1 MWADRESEIDYLN
14 FSEIS
19 EQAVDVITAPGM
31 LPISLGVF
39 GNWGAGKSTLLKLIE
54 KDLRTSEGLS
64 SRKKKEYILVN
75 FNAWRYQGYDDS
87 RAALLEVIGAELNKE
102 AKDNEPLHK
111 KTKNLLARINIF
123 RILGFGAEGLA
134 LAHGVPTGGFLAR
147 IFGATQN
154 LVDSVQEEKKLTGSE
169 YQDLEKL
176 AKDGKETMGEFF
188 KDTPQI
194 TPPQQIAA
202 FQKEYSE
209 ILKELDSTL
218 VVFIDNL
225 DRCLPRN
232 AIQTLEAISLF
243 LFLPNTAFVIAAD
256 EEMIRGSVG
265 EYFKGTS
272 NRHQIDYIDKLIQFP
287 IQVPKAGIREI
298 RAYLF
303 MLFAID
309 KGLDEQ
315 DLVKI
320 RSKLESSLQQSWK
333 SEPIKVDKLL
343 EIIDQEDKDNL
354 RQAFDLANRITP
366 ILATSPNI
374 QGNPRIVK
382 RLLNV
387 IKMRSNIAKRRKM
400 PIDENIIAKLVIFE
414 RCAGASATL
423 DLYQLIDS
431 KAGKPEIFEQLES
444 TENDN
449 FPNNAPSSWK
459 DKSDFIMRWSKL
471 KPQLSD
477 VDLRAAIYL
486 SRATMP
492 IGVYTAGLSEEGQE
506 ALRTLAETKK
516 MTSPGADSALK
527 QLPKEDEILVM
538 EELVNKLRQ
547 VSSWENQ
554 PVGFAGACKLAE
566 HSEQAA
572 KIFIRYLSSLLQQ
585 PPWMKAMLKKKTWYE
600 GV

>member
-19 EQAVDVITAPGM
+19 DQAVDVITSPGM

-54 KDLRTSEGLS
+54 KDLKASEEPS
-64 SRKKKEYILVN
+64 SKKKKKYILVN

-87 RAALLEVIGAELNKE
+87 RAALLEVIGAELNKA
-102 AKDNEPLHK
+102 AKDNEPLLK

-123 RILGFGAEGLA
+123 RVLGLGAEGLA
-134 LAHGVPTGGFLAR
+134 LAHGVPTGGLLAR

-154 LVDSVQEEKKLTGSE
+154 LVDSVQEEKKLASSE
-169 YQDLEKL
+169 YQELEKI
-176 AKDGKETMGEFF
+176 AKDGKETMRGLF
-188 KDTPQI
+188 KGTPQI

-309 KGLDEQ
+309 RGIEEAGL
-315 DLVKI
+315 LKI
-320 RSKLESSLQQSWK
+320 RTELE
-333 SEPIKVDKLL
+333 
-343 EIIDQEDKDNL
+343 
-354 RQAFDLANRITP
+354 
-366 ILATSPNI
+366 
-374 QGNPRIVK
+374 
-382 RLLNV
+382 
-387 IKMRSNIAKRRKM
+387 
-400 PIDENIIAKLVIFE
+400 
-414 RCAGASATL
+414 
-423 DLYQLIDS
+423 
-431 KAGKPEIFEQLES
+431 
-444 TENDN
+444 
-449 FPNNAPSSWK
+449 
-459 DKSDFIMRWSKL
+459 
-471 KPQLSD
+471 D
-477 VDLRAAIYL
+477 V
-486 SRATMP
+486 
-492 IGVYTAGLSEEGQE
+492 
-506 ALRTLAETKK
+506 
-516 MTSPGADSALK
+516 
-527 QLPKEDEILVM
+527 
-538 EELVNKLRQ
+538 
-547 VSSWENQ
+547 
-554 PVGFAGACKLAE
+554 
-566 HSEQAA
+566 
-572 KIFIRYLSSLLQQ
+572 
-585 PPWMKAMLKKKTWYE
+585 
-600 GV
+600 